1 MDLEISKLH
10 RVANWY
16 QELADH
22 TFPTSF
28 VKLNT
33 EELQAL
39 AEGQS
44 EGEIAEEVRER
55 LKMPMDSFPGNC
67 FVFTDTVA
75 PTDTERFEGKR
86 GAVHSPKS
94 AWRYLTE
101 SKKVKTAA
109 ANGDIEHICVRP
121 FRRMSKPREFRLF
134 IKDGELKAMSQYWL
148 IRHYRRLE
156 GRKDFYWTRAKEL
169 IENIAWL
176 LPCPDIVMD
185 IYFTGHN
192 QILII
197 DLNPW
202 GNPTNPLIFR
212 TWDRDWNE
220 MTGIKLIDPP
230 VQVGG
235 DVNVSF

>member
-1 MDLEISKLH
+1 MNSDILKLC
-10 RVANWY
+10 RTANWY

-28 VKLNT
+28 VKLNAA
-33 EELQAL
+33 ELQAL
-39 AEGQS
+39 AEGQT

-55 LKMPMDSFPGNC
+55 LKLPMDSFPGNC

-86 GAVHSPKS
+86 GAVFSPKS

-101 SKKVKTAA
+101 SQKVKTAA
-109 ANGDIEHICVRP
+109 ANGEIEHICVRP

-134 IKDGELKAMSQYWL
+134 IKGGQLNAMSQYWL
-148 IRHYRRLE
+148 IRHFRRLE
-156 GRKDFYWTRAKEL
+156 GRKSFFWDQANEL
-169 IENIAWL
+169 IKSISWL
-176 LPCPDIVMD
+176 LPHPDIVMD
-185 IYFTGHN
+185 IYFTSRN

-197 DLNPW
+197 DFNPW

-212 TWDRDWNE
+212 TWERDWNE
-220 MTGIKLIDPP
+220 AAGLKIIEPP
-230 VQVGG
+230 VKVGG